1 MATTSND
8 NPLLPLTP
16 ISFSFVQGRWE
27 HALPRVDRAPSLIKL
42 VTWNVDCKSLN
53 ASERLVYILD
63 HLRDNLA
70 SPRGPPGTPDPCCIL
85 LQEVAYNAFD
95 AILCNSWVRT
105 HFAVVPASPV
115 MWPRRATYGNVTLI
129 EHTIP
134 LIPMTP
140 GAARSL
146 VFRNSRMM
154 RRNAL
159 LVSISLRDLRTR
171 DPRPMLLYLAN
182 THLESLPRNGLKRV
196 QQLCQIAEVLRGSEN
211 FPCIV
216 AGGMSVINK
225 SDAGITTF
233 ARLRDAY
240 VGREDEG
247 YTWGFQPPRVIPP
260 GRLDRIF
267 VSDGAQCRVN
277 VSSPQR
283 IGVGWTTRF
292 GRWLSD
298 HYGLIATVSLET

>member
-8 NPLLPLTP
+8 NLLLPLTP

-27 HALPRVDRAPSLIKL
+27 HALPRVDRAPSSIKL
-42 VTWNVDCKSLN
+42 VTWNVDYQSLN

-115 MWPRRATYGNVTLI
+115 MWPRDATYGNVTLI

-140 GAARSL
+140 GAACSL
-146 VFRNSRMM
+146 VFGNSEMH
-154 RRNAL
+154 RNAL
-159 LVSISLRDLRTR
+159 LVSIFLRDLRTR
-171 DPRPMLLYLAN
+171 DPRPMLLHLAN
-182 THLESLPRNGLKRV
+182 THLESLPPNGLARV
-196 QQLCQIAEVLRGSEN
+196 QQLYQIAQVLCGSGN
-211 FPCIV
+211 FACIV
-216 AGGMSVINK
+216 AGDMNVMNN
-225 SDAGITTF
+225 SDAGINMF

-247 YTWGFQPPRVIPP
+247 YTWGFQPPTLIPP